1 MYQIN
6 SELQTVLEDFE
17 RRHIWGQIQLDF
29 QRGKLVV
36 IRRTE
41 THKTY
46 EENNQYE
53 HRSNRS

>member
-1 MYQIN
+1 MDQIN
-6 SELQTVLEDFE
+6 SELQRTLDDFE
-17 RRHIWGQIQLDF
+17 RRHLWGQIQLDF

-41 THKTY
+41 TIKTY

-53 HRSNRS
+53 HRSNQR